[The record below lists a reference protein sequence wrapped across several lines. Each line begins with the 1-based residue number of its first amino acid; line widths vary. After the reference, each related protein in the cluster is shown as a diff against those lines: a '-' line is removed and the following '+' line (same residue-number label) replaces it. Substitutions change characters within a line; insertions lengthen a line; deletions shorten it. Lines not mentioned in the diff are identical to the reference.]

1 MKPCC
6 GDNSNTSWS
15 WKRHCHLYMYCNL
28 LQFWPCHWILLHIIY
43 HISLCSTRWNFMK
56 SQNLS
61 ASRHTL
67 ALESET
73 SPFLELIRFDPGAEP
88 GCEMRSMKTWSRVPG
103 VLVPHTW
110 VLCPSSY
117 MYAMRRIIWGQSL
130 SVKCRSVIA
139 GFALHK
145 AQERGGSTKA
155 FTSSQSV
162 SGSFWPLDFV
172 LKFRAFAKLHLF
184 CGVKSIRVKPIWLQ
198 HQLHSAWT
206 QRCARPVC
214 KGIATTQ
221 LKWWKVFHF

>member
-1 MKPCC
+1 
-6 GDNSNTSWS
+6 
-15 WKRHCHLYMYCNL
+15 MYCNL
-28 LQFWPCHWILLHIIY
+28 LQFLPCHWILLHIIY
-43 HISLCSTRWNFMK
+43 HVSLCSTRWNFMK
-56 SQNLS
+56 FHEISKSLRKPPHLGARKRNVALFGIDTVRSRSWARMRDAEYENVVTCSGSSGTSHLSLMSQFLHVRYVENNLRTINTVS
-61 ASRHTL
+61 A
-67 ALESET
+67 
-73 SPFLELIRFDPGAEP
+73 
-88 GCEMRSMKTWSRVPG
+88 
-103 VLVPHTW
+103 
-110 VLCPSSY
+110 
-117 MYAMRRIIWGQSL
+117 
-130 SVKCRSVIA
+130 KCRSVIA

-162 SGSFWPLDFV
+162 SGSFWPLDIDFV

-221 LKWWKVFHF
+221 LKWKFIHC